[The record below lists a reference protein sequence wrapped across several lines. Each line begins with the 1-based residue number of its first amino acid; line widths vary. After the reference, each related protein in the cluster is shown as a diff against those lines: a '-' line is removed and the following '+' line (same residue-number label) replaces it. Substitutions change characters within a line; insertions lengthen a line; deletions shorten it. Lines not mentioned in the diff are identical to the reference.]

1 MWTSEIFLYV
11 VAFAAVV
18 AIVVAVVSVMR
29 DVDSAGAAGWL
40 GPRWIALYRA
50 KRRRAAFEAK
60 ILDLTMGLAN
70 AMKAGMAFPEALE
83 RIGAQVGGVMHEEI
97 DTTMREY
104 RLGKGIEE
112 AFARLQDR
120 MPGEDMRLLVCA
132 VRLSKQTGGSL
143 VEVLKEMVETIRK
156 RTEFQQKLRSLV
168 AQGKFEA
175 IAMAAAPLAAF
186 LLLYFTQPGLMM
198 PLITTVKGW
207 IAIGVALT
215 LETIGYLIIRKI
227 ITIEV

>member
-1 MWTSEIFLYV
+1 MAEIFVY
-11 VAFAAVV
+11 AITFAAVIASV
-18 AIVVAVVSVMR
+18 FAIVSVMR
-29 DVDSAGAAGWL
+29 DVDSTGVAGWL
-40 GPRWIALYRA
+40 GPRWIALWRA

-70 AMKAGMAFPEALE
+70 AMKAGMAFPQALE
-83 RIGAQVGGVMHEEI
+83 RIGEQVGGVMQEEI
-97 DTTMREY
+97 AITMREY
-104 RLGKGIEE
+104 RLGMGVED
-112 AFARLQDR
+112 AFARLQER

-143 VEVLKEMVETIRK
+143 VEVLVEMVEMIRK

-186 LLLYFTQPGLMM
+186 LLLYFTQPGLMT
-198 PLITTVKGW
+198 PLITTAKGW
-207 IAIGVALT
+207 IAIGVAFT
-215 LETIGYLIIRKI
+215 LEVIGFVVIRKI
-227 ITIEV
+227 MTIEV